1 MNRELPRLWP
11 SPLRFARSS
20 RPAIRTPRSGTY
32 VTNWAAGTLVAL
44 TLLAASD
51 CSRLAKG
58 GSDGA
63 ASAKNLLIVT
73 IDTLRADRVGATAT
87 PPPRTPA
94 IDALAA
100 RGVRV
105 HARLFVGADHA
116 DLACDAHDR
125 PLSPGPRRSSQR
137 HRLDPTVP
145 TLADTLTTRVSGQPL
160 LSVPFR

>member
-11 SPLRFARSS
+11 SPLRFAHSS
-20 RPAIRTPRSGTY
+20 RLAIQTPRSGTY

-73 IDTLRADRVGATAT
+73 IDTLRADRVGAYGYAAA
-87 PPPRTPA
+87 RTPA
-94 IDALAA
+94 LDALA
-100 RGVRV
+100 RDGVRFDSRV
-105 HARLFVGADHA
+105 
-116 DLACDAHDR
+116 
-125 PLSPGPRRSSQR
+125 SPPRRSR
-137 HRLDPTVP
+137 
-145 TLADTLTTRVSGQPL
+145 
-160 LSVPFR
+160 